1 VSKPYLDGLPA
12 LTDAETV
19 RFFDGAIPSW
29 RHAQSPRIP
38 RLSHAEKLRDRITG
52 ALADATASAMQL
64 IRAAGGEGKST
75 AMLQAAVDVVRTS
88 DILALY
94 HVSKDARLH
103 PNQIETLDPDAQWL
117 IVADDADELI
127 EDLWGCAER
136 LHALG
141 RTNVFFL
148 IAARDADWRLSRGDQ
163 KGWATRLTR
172 LDDLEIGGIEA
183 SDAGRIVQAWERY
196 GDAGLRLLGN
206 VPTSEERAERL
217 VKAAR
222 AQDVR
227 GGDGSFFGGLLETRF
242 SPEGLV
248 DHVVELMRPLREADV
263 AGGSGRLYDALSSLR
278 VVMRSACR
286 GWTGAFSRRCA
297 I

>member
-52 ALADATASAMQL
+52 ALAHATASAMQL

-88 DILALY
+88 DILALH

-227 GGDGSFFGGLLETRF
+227 GGDGSEDKASCGRHAGAGPARSRGAVRSEAASRVICGG
-242 SPEGLV
+242 
-248 DHVVELMRPLREADV
+248 
-263 AGGSGRLYDALSSLR
+263 
-278 VVMRSACR
+278 RSARPRTRRR
-286 GWTGAFSRRCA
+286 GESWTCPDPPSECGEGGGGGF
-297 I
+297 

>member
-127 EDLWGCAER
+127 EDLWACAER

-141 RTNVFFL
+141 RTN
-148 IAARDADWRLSRGDQ
+148 